1 MGDAKLEKINKRLY
15 HEPYKDGKP
24 FKWAKHLEF
33 LSIKFTNI
41 RAGLGLSIERP
52 ETSISFALD
61 ETDSEEG
68 INKNKA
74 TGDDDETTE
83 KYTESFGWR
92 ITAVGLLDNRRI
104 GLIKKDG
111 TRTIYGEDHDRVDVI
126 LRPIAEDHKE
136 KAVGALFYHD
146 GEMLKWEDRSKPYFT
161 LELPVPEI
169 ALEKLCREIVE
180 GRLSE
185 LHLGVRV
192 DVFQSEVD
200 RGLAEP
206 WMRQE
211 YYIEEDSILNRAY
224 LSSVSAYQAAGNG
237 NRAGGSDKSEEDI
250 ENEDENE
257 RLTENASKT
266 SLNDLFALQTEATRI
281 VAQQLRSIRV
291 VGILIAATLFLMLL
305 FK

>member
-1 MGDAKLEKINKRLY
+1 MGDAKLEKINTRLY

-33 LSIKFTNI
+33 LSIKLTAI
-41 RAGLGLSIERP
+41 RAGLGLSVERP

-61 ETDSEEG
+61 ETDSEEET
-68 INKNKA
+68 NKNKD
-74 TGDDDETTE
+74 TGGDDETTE
-83 KYTESFGWR
+83 KYSESFGWR

-111 TRTIYGEDHDRVDVI
+111 TRTTYGEDHDRVDVI
-126 LRPIAEDHKE
+126 LKPIAEDHKE
-136 KAVGALFYHD
+136 KAVGALFYND
-146 GEMLKWEDRSKPYFT
+146 SEMLKWEDRSEPYLT

-169 ALEKLCREIVE
+169 VLEKLCREIVE

-185 LHLGVRV
+185 LHLGVDV
-192 DVFQSEVD
+192 DVFRSEVD
-200 RGLAEP
+200 RSLAEP

-211 YYIEEDSILNRAY
+211 YYIDQDSFLNRAY
-224 LSSVSAYQAAGNG
+224 LSSVSAYQATGNG
-237 NRAGGSDKSEEDI
+237 NRAGGTDESEEDI
-250 ENEDENE
+250 ENEDENKQS
-257 RLTENASKT
+257 TDNASKT
-266 SLNDLFALQTEATRI
+266 SLHDLFVLQTEATRT
-281 VAQQLRSIRV
+281 VAQQLRSIRI